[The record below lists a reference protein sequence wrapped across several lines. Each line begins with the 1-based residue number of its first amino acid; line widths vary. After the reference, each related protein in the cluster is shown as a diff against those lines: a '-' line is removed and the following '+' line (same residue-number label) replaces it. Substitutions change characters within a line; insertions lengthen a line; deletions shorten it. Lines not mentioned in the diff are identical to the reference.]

1 MNTPNINNIKIF
13 FLNLQNK
20 FCQQFEDID
29 GKEKF
34 KENFWTIKTKPK
46 KEGRSRIITNG
57 LIFEKATINFSNIN
71 GEKLPSSA
79 TEKRSSL
86 IGSTYQAM
94 GVSLVAHPIN
104 PYVPTA
110 HLNVRFFIA
119 KKNKLSTWWFG
130 GGFDLTPYYGFEE
143 DIIHWHKTAEALCRP
158 YGEQIYKNYKNWCD
172 EYFFIKHRNEP
183 RGVGGL
189 FFDDLNQPNFNTC
202 FNFIQDVSNGFLDAY
217 LPIIKKRKKMIWN
230 NRERQFQLY
239 RRGRY
244 IEFNLMYDRGTI
256 FGLQSNGNTESIL
269 MSLPPLARWEYNYHP
284 KLDSEEE
291 KLYKNFLIKKEWI

>member
-20 FCQQFEDID
+20 FCQKFEDID

-34 KENFWTIKTKPK
+34 KENHWKIKQK
-46 KEGRSRIITNG
+46 KEGRSRIIKNG
-57 LIFEKATINFSNIN
+57 LIFEQATINFSHIN

-79 TEKRSSL
+79 TEKRLSL
-86 IGSTYQAM
+86 IGCKYQAM

-104 PYVPTA
+104 PYIPTA
-110 HLNVRFFIA
+110 HLNVRFFIT
-119 KKNKLSTWWFG
+119 KNKNTPLTWWFG

-143 DIIHWHKTAEALCRP
+143 DIIHWHKTAQSLCKP
-158 YGEQIYKNYKNWCD
+158 YGKKIYENYKNWCD
-172 EYFFIKHRNEP
+172 QYFFIKHRNEP

-189 FFDDLNQPNFNTC
+189 FFDDLNQPDFKTC
-202 FNFIQDVSNGFLDAY
+202 FNFTKDVSNGFLDAY
-217 LPIIKKRKKMIWN
+217 LPIINKRKKIVWS

-256 FGLQSNGNTESIL
+256 FGLQSNGKTESIL
-269 MSLPPLARWEYNYHP
+269 MSLPPLARWDYNYSP
-284 KLDSEEE
+284 TSNSEEE
-291 KLYKNFLIKKEWI
+291 KLYKFFLIQKKWV